1 MSSLHTL
8 SAPPTA
14 AVSRLV
20 TYLRILEELE
30 REGTLTTS
38 SGALAERAQV
48 SAFQVRKDLAYFGR
62 FGTRGLGYTVTLLRR
77 ELTRVLGLNRSWN
90 VVIVGMGRLGQAIAH
105 YPGAS
110 EYLFGYVGLFDVRPE
125 LIGQV
130 IDTPTGREASR
141 PSQTDLHQTG
151 EARRLTIQHVS
162 ELRTFTQAQP
172 VDMGFLAVPPE
183 HAQSAAQSLVEA
195 GVKGILNF
203 APTLIQPRTPE
214 SAVQAGGL
222 QEIGD
227 EWRDVMVE
235 NVDFLVGMK
244 RLAFYMLSPQ
254 MLSSQSKDHDPEGH
268 P

>member
-1 MSSLHTL
+1 MTVQGV
-8 SAPPTA
+8 PGIPTA

-30 REGTLTTS
+30 RAEVPTTS

-62 FGTRGLGYTVTLLRR
+62 FGTRGMGYTVSVLKR
-77 ELTRVLGLNRSWN
+77 ELTRVLGLNRSWS

-110 EYLFGYVGLFDVRPE
+110 EYQFGYVGLFDVKAE
-125 LIGQV
+125 LIGMPVDVPAQ
-130 IDTPTGREASR
+130 REGVSGSELAASAQPR
-141 PSQTDLHQTG
+141 QLN
-151 EARRLTIQHVS
+151 IQHIRD
-162 ELRTFTQAQP
+162 LAAFAQQQAAQGRAI
-172 VDMGFLAVPPE
+172 DMGFLAVPPE
-183 HAQSAAQSLVEA
+183 HAQAAAQSMVEA

-203 APTLIQPRTPE
+203 APTLIQP
-214 SAVQAGGL
+214 AQDGAGHERGL
-222 QEIGD
+222 QEISD

-244 RLAFYMLSPQ
+244 RLAFYMLNPQ
-254 MLSSQSKDHDPEGH
+254 LRDQDPEEKA
-268 P
+268 